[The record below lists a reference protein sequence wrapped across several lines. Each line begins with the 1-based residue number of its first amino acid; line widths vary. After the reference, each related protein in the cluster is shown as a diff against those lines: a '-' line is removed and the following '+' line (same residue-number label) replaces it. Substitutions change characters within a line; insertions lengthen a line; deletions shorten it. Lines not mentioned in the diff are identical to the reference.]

1 MSDPFEGRPFPRGV
15 LIGAA
20 LLITFVIAAAAMVR
34 LTGVGG
40 VEMPFAPVIEAREL
54 VFEELGGGVTMVA
67 LPGPTGADRDA
78 VLGLLESG
86 ADGFAMGVM
95 RGMVRDRKARDLPL
109 DAPYQLALLEDRRLV
124 FRDPSVGTEIDLR
137 AFGPTNMASFTPLLR
152 VEPKPLA
159 DVVALTPATED

>member
-20 LLITFVIAAAAMVR
+20 VLIAFVITAAAMVR

-40 VEMPFAPVIEAREL
+40 VEMPFAPVAESREL
-54 VFEELGGGVTMVA
+54 VFEDLGDGVTMVA
-67 LPGPTGADRDA
+67 LPGQEGADPDA
-78 VLGLLESG
+78 VVGLLESG

-95 RGMVRDRKARDLPL
+95 RGMVRDRNARDLPM
-109 DAPYQLALLEDRRLV
+109 DAPYQLALLEDGRLV

-152 VEPKPLA
+152 AEPQPLA
-159 DVVALTPATED
+159 EVVDTDARD

>member
-20 LLITFVIAAAAMVR
+20 LLIAFVITAAAMVR

-40 VEMPFAPVIEAREL
+40 VEMPFAPVVEAREL
-54 VFEELGGGVTMVA
+54 VFEDLGDGVTMVA
-67 LPGPTGADRDA
+67 LPGPGGADRSA
-78 VLGLLESG
+78 VVALLHSG
-86 ADGFAMGVM
+86 EDGFAMGVM
-95 RGMVRDRKARDLPL
+95 RGMVRDRKSRDIPL
-109 DAPYQLALLEDRRLV
+109 DAPYLLALLEDRRLV

-137 AFGPTNMASFTPLLR
+137 AFGPTNLASFAPLLR

-159 DVVALTPATED
+159 DVSAADARD

>member
-40 VEMPFAPVIEAREL
+40 VEMPFAPVVEAREL
-54 VFEELGGGVTMVA
+54 VFEELDSGDTMVA
-67 LPGPTGADRDA
+67 LPGPDGADRDSVVA
-78 VLGLLESG
+78 ILRPG

-95 RGMVRDRKARDLPL
+95 RGMVRDRNARDIPL
-109 DAPYQLALLEDRRLV
+109 DEPYQLALLEDGRLV
-124 FRDPSVGTEIDLR
+124 FRDPEIGTEIDLR
-137 AFGPTNMASFTPLLR
+137 AFGPTNLASFSPMLR

-159 DVVALTPATED
+159 EVSAAAEGP

>member
-20 LLITFVIAAAAMVR
+20 LLIAFVIAAAAMVR

-40 VEMPFAPVIEAREL
+40 VEMPFAPVAEAREL
-54 VFEELGGGVTMVA
+54 VFVDLGDGVTMVA
-67 LPGPTGADRDA
+67 LPGPDGADRNA
-78 VLGLLESG
+78 VVGVLRSG
-86 ADGFAMGVM
+86 EDGFAMGVM
-95 RGMVRDRKARDLPL
+95 RGMVRGRKARDIPL

-137 AFGPTNMASFTPLLR
+137 AFGPTNLAAFSPMLR

-159 DVVALTPATED
+159 EMLAADTRD

>member
-20 LLITFVIAAAAMVR
+20 VLIAFVISAAALVR

-40 VEMPFAPVIEAREL
+40 VEMPFAPVVEAREL
-54 VFEELGGGVTMVA
+54 VFEDLDGGVTMVT
-67 LPGPTGADRDA
+67 LPGPEGADRDA
-78 VLGLLESG
+78 VLGLMESG
-86 ADGFAMGVM
+86 SDGFAMGVM
-95 RGMVRDRKARDLPL
+95 RGMVRDRKARELPL
-109 DAPYQLALLEDRRLV
+109 GAPYQLALLEDGRLV

-137 AFGPTNMASFTPLLR
+137 AFGPTNMASFARLLR

-159 DVVALTPATED
+159 DVVATDARG